1 VEQSPPPGPAD
12 GGALTLRSVFPAPVF
27 SSLSLMRWR
36 FFGLFGPW
44 PGFGWAAVI
53 SLACALCGA
62 TSVSSVPKSSAS
74 AAEAPG
80 SAAEA
85 PGSAAEA
92 PGSAAEAPG
101 KAPQEKCWA
110 VARLKYGGGGDWYAG
125 PSMLV
130 NLSKRLRSDL
140 GLNACSEER
149 QVAVM
154 DGNLYEYP
162 ILFMTGH
169 GNVAFSEE
177 ERKVLREYLL
187 RGGLLFADDNYGMDT
202 SFRREMKALFPNHPM
217 APLGLRHP
225 VFSSH
230 YRFPDGLPKVHEHDG
245 KRATAYG
252 IAVEGRTVVFY
263 SYECDLGNGWED
275 LGTYKDPPELHEAA
289 LRMGVNV
296 VAWFLQGAT
305 VAAVP

>member
-1 VEQSPPPGPAD
+1 MQRRVPAFWI
-12 GGALTLRSVFPAPVF
+12 GLLLGMLLLSAPV
-27 SSLSLMRWR
+27 RA
-36 FFGLFGPW
+36 GEG
-44 PGFGWAAVI
+44 
-53 SLACALCGA
+53 
-62 TSVSSVPKSSAS
+62 
-74 AAEAPG
+74 
-80 SAAEA
+80 
-85 PGSAAEA
+85 
-92 PGSAAEAPG
+92 
-101 KAPQEKCWA
+101 KCWS

-140 GLNACSEER
+140 GLDTCPDDHP
-149 QVAVM
+149 VAIM

-169 GNVAFSEE
+169 GNVTFSEE
-177 ERKVLREYLL
+177 ERKALREYLL

-202 SFRREMKALFPNHPM
+202 SFRREMKILFPNHPM
-217 APLGLRHP
+217 TAMGLRHP

-230 YRFPDGLPKVHEHDG
+230 YKFPDGLPKIHQHDG

-263 SYECDLGNGWED
+263 SYESDLGNGWED
-275 LGTYKDPPELHEAA
+275 HEVYNDPLESHEAA

-296 VAWFLQGAT
+296 VAWFLQGAMAT
-305 VAAVP
+305 AVP

>member
-1 VEQSPPPGPAD
+1 MEQPRAHAAANGLALIPAAFPGPA
-12 GGALTLRSVFPAPVF
+12 F
-27 SSLSLMRWR
+27 SSLSLMRER
-36 FFGLFGPW
+36 FIRRFGLGGIRPGPAL
-44 PGFGWAAVI
+44 AAVLG
-53 SLACALCGA
+53 LATALQ
-62 TSVSSVPKSSAS
+62 SAS
-74 AAEAPG
+74 SPGVTPAAISRIASPPAVAAKPSIG
-80 SAAEA
+80 SN
-85 PGSAAEA
+85 PS
-92 PGSAAEAPG
+92 
-101 KAPQEKCWA
+101 QEKCWA

-140 GLNACSEER
+140 GLNACADER

-202 SFRREMKALFPNHPM
+202 SFRREMKVLFPNHPM
-217 APLGLRHP
+217 APMGLRHP
-225 VFSSH
+225 VFNSH
-230 YRFPDGLPKVHEHDG
+230 YHFPEGLPKIHQHDG
-245 KRATAYG
+245 KPATAYG
-252 IAVEGRTVVFY
+252 IEVEGRTLVFY
-263 SYECDLGNGWED
+263 SYESDLGNGWED
-275 LGTYKDPPELHEAA
+275 PETYKDPIEMHEAA

-296 VAWFLQGAT
+296 VAWFLQGASPAQT
-305 VAAVP
+305 TP